1 MMNRQ
6 PISAKSGASRLLNLI
21 LQLLPISP
29 LILIW
34 LLTGCATVPKVKS
47 SDPSLPEIDVLQLK
61 ENSDEAL
68 KLAQENKLDLQSL
81 GSKVHELENQM
92 SALGEEMANMPA
104 AKLDELTHQM
114 TMMTTQLRN
123 LEDRISKMAAP
134 ISVKKE
140 LATFSPTSLDSS
152 KKAATPT
159 KPVKSDSLVTT
170 DKPGAKPAVKSIPTP
185 PAQPRKP
192 PASDVEALLY
202 KKAFDLYYG
211 RDYAQSI
218 IKFEEL
224 LQKFPA
230 STYADNCFYWMGEC
244 QFALGNF
251 AKAIT
256 AFRKVFTFKETEKAD
271 DAQLKL
277 GYCYLRLGER
287 KVATEEFKKIV
298 SLYPESEYT
307 ERAKEE
313 LAKLE

>member
-1 MMNRQ
+1 M
-6 PISAKSGASRLLNLI
+6 
-21 LQLLPISP
+21 
-29 LILIW
+29 
-34 LLTGCATVPKVKS
+34 
-47 SDPSLPEIDVLQLK
+47 
-61 ENSDEAL
+61 
-68 KLAQENKLDLQSL
+68 
-81 GSKVHELENQM
+81 
-92 SALGEEMANMPA
+92 
-104 AKLDELTHQM
+104 
-114 TMMTTQLRN
+114 
-123 LEDRISKMAAP
+123 
-134 ISVKKE
+134 
-140 LATFSPTSLDSS
+140 
-152 KKAATPT
+152 
-159 KPVKSDSLVTT
+159 
-170 DKPGAKPAVKSIPTP
+170 AKPAVKPVAAPPTL
-185 PAQPRKP
+185 PRKP

-230 STYADNCFYWMGEC
+230 SMYADNCFYWIGEC

-287 KVATEEFKKIV
+287 KQATEEFKKIV